1 MDARETGVGSAR
13 GTGGEGRRARRRD
26 HIGTTRRRREDARTR
41 GREDAGDARGR
52 DERVDAAKSERE
64 GRLTVK
70 RFDDAR

>member
-26 HIGTTRRRREDARTR
+26 HIGTKTRR
-41 GREDAGDARGR
+41 REDAGDARGR
-52 DERVDAAKSERE
+52 DERVDAEKSERE

>member
-13 GTGGEGRRARRRD
+13 GTGGGGETRARTRSYRD
-26 HIGTTRRRREDARTR
+26 DAAKTR

-52 DERVDAAKSERE
+52 DERVDAEKSERE

>member
-13 GTGGEGRRARRRD
+13 GTGGEGRRARGRD
-26 HIGTTRRRREDARTR
+26 HIGTTRRRRGRTR

-52 DERVDAAKSERE
+52 DERVDAEKSERE

>member
-13 GTGGEGRRARRRD
+13 GTGGEGRRARGRD
-26 HIGTTRRRREDARTR
+26 HIGTTRRR
-41 GREDAGDARGR
+41 REDAGDARGR
-52 DERVDAAKSERE
+52 DERVDAEKSERE